1 VSRAPAVRRALVLNA
16 GSGTIKWAVLEHEA
30 PAASGPAS
38 ADGGGEAAGGPAAK
52 DGRAAAG
59 GAVAPF
65 GTVAPGGALAPNGAG
80 AAGGT
85 RAAGAATIPAARM
98 LHEGTVAWESQEP
111 AGQAAQVRALLRDHL
126 AARGVDAVGHRL
138 VHGGA
143 RFRDPVRITAE
154 VRHDLGELTEIDPLH
169 APAALAGIDA
179 VAVEAPDLPQVATFD
194 TAFHATLPD
203 TAAIYPLPWEWTER
217 HGLRRYGFH
226 GLSVDYASHRVA
238 ELLGAMPERLL
249 VCHLG
254 SGCSLTAVAGGR
266 SVDTTMGFTPLEGVM
281 MGTRSGSVDPG
292 LLLHLQCRAGLSL
305 DALADG
311 LQHGSGLAGVSG
323 AGADLRQ
330 VLAAAAAGSPRA
342 ILAYGIFVHSLVRA
356 AGAMI
361 AVLGG
366 LDALVLTGG
375 IGEHGA
381 PLRADLLGRLAHAG
395 VRFDPAINRDPAAP
409 ADFELSPPSAAV
421 RVFVLAA
428 REDLIVLRGMLQ
440 VLEAREDGRGDP

>member
-16 GSGTIKWAVLEHEA
+16 GSGTIKWAVLECQH
-30 PAASGPAS
+30 PAAHRPA
-38 ADGGGEAAGGPAAK
+38 AAGGLAAAGGGRAVAGGPAAK
-52 DGRAAAG
+52 DGGAAAG
-59 GAVAPF
+59 GAATAASTVAAGSAVAAA
-65 GTVAPGGALAPNGAG
+65 GTVAAGGAE
-80 AAGGT
+80 
-85 RAAGAATIPAARM
+85 TIPPARL
-98 LHEGTVAWESQEP
+98 LHEGSGVWQSREP
-111 AGQAAQVRALLRDHL
+111 ARQAEQVQALLRDNP
-126 AARGVDAVGHRL
+126 AARAVDAVGHRL

-143 RFRDPVRITAE
+143 RFRGPVLVTAE
-154 VRHDLGELTEIDPLH
+154 VRRNLDALTEIDPLH

-179 VAVEAPDLPQVATFD
+179 VAAEAPDLPQVAAFD

-226 GLSVDYASHRVA
+226 GLSVDYASRRVA
-238 ELLGAMPERLL
+238 ELLGTMPERLL

-281 MGTRSGSVDPG
+281 MATRSGSVDPG
-292 LLLHLQCRAGLSL
+292 LLLHLQRRAGFSL
-305 DALADG
+305 DALEDG

-330 VLAAAAAGSPRA
+330 VLAALAGGSPRA
-342 ILAYGIFVHSLVRA
+342 ALAYGIFVHSLVRA

-366 LDALVLTGG
+366 IDALVLTGG
-375 IGEHGA
+375 IGEHSA

-395 VRFDPAINRDPAAP
+395 VRFDPGINRDPAAP
-409 ADFELSPPSAAV
+409 ADVELSPPGAAV

-428 REDLIVLRGMLQ
+428 REDLIVLRGLLHVLQ
-440 VLEAREDGRGDP
+440 SAGSPAA